1 MKQSKQYVR
10 KSATLWD
17 CLKVTA
23 SAIHLTAK
31 IGVSAVCVAKNVA
44 QDKYF
49 QIATTINDAID
60 QSTVKVE
67 KADRARHYA
76 EAPTQ

>member
-1 MKQSKQYVR
+1 
-10 KSATLWD
+10 
-17 CLKVTA
+17 
-23 SAIHLTAK
+23 
-31 IGVSAVCVAKNVA
+31 VA

-49 QIATTINDAID
+49 QIATTVNDAID
-60 QSTVKVE
+60 QSTIKVE